1 MAEGGQRHPNCLD
14 MKRRITYEEALNRI
28 AERTSDNVRELRK
41 TRLQRR
47 TEFTDLYGVP
57 FYAQGD
63 GTNPATFYISI
74 SPDLVYFLRF
84 QFKLHIQPLI
94 STVTGSGGGAVNVD
108 STSLSVDSTTKV
120 MDDSS
125 VAQISVSDVSP
136 NPHSH
141 NASGGGGSAN
151 YGIHKVH
158 TTSDDF
164 KISINGVDITDYL
177 IAQHEGEWI
186 DGEGLYP
193 NKGNTDSEDFY
204 DVMAV
209 ATDIYNEND
218 SEESITNVNKLL
230 NATFKKVEIESDAP
244 FAVTMYLYCKYSVV
258 GR

>member
-1 MAEGGQRHPNCLD
+1 

-84 QFKLHIQPLI
+84 QFKLHIQPLL
-94 STVTGSGGGAVNVD
+94 STVTGSGGGSITIDN
-108 STSLSVDSTTKV
+108 TSLSVDSTTKIL
-120 MDDSS
+120 DDSS
-125 VAQISVSDVSP
+125 VAQITVSDIDP

-141 NASGGGGSAN
+141 EASGGGGSMS

-158 TTSDDF
+158 TNSDDF
-164 KISINGVDITDYL
+164 TVSINGVDITDYL

-193 NKGNTDSEDFY
+193 DRGNEDSASFY

-209 ATDIYNEND
+209 ATDIYNESD
-218 SEESITNVNKLL
+218 SEENITTVNKLL
-230 NATFKKVEIESDAP
+230 GATFKKVEISSDSP
-244 FAVTMYLYCKYSVV
+244 FAVTMYLYVKYSVSAI
-258 GR
+258 

>member
-1 MAEGGQRHPNCLD
+1 

-28 AERTSDNVRELRK
+28 AERTSDNVKELRK

-94 STVTGSGGGAVNVD
+94 STVTGSGGGAVSVD
-108 STSLSVDSTTKV
+108 STSLSVDSTTKI
-120 MDDSS
+120 MDGSS
-125 VAQISVSDVSP
+125 VAQITVSDIDP

-141 NASGGGGSAN
+141 EASGGGGSTS
-151 YGIHKVH
+151 YGIHKIH
-158 TTSDDF
+158 TDSDDF
-164 KISINGVDITDYL
+164 EVSINGVDITDYL
-177 IAQHEGEWI
+177 IAQHEGDWI

-193 NKGNTDSEDFY
+193 NKGNEDSEDFY

-209 ATDIYNEND
+209 ATDIYNEGTG
-218 SEESITNVNKLL
+218 ETVQTKVNKLL
-230 NATFKKVEIESDAP
+230 GANFKKVEISSDKP
-244 FAVTMYLYCKYSVV
+244 FAVTMYLYVKYSVT

>member
-1 MAEGGQRHPNCLD
+1 

-28 AERTSDNVRELRK
+28 AERTSDNIRELRK

-63 GTNPATFYISI
+63 SGSPATFYISI

-84 QFKLHIQPLI
+84 QFKLHIQPLV
-94 STVTGSGGGAVNVD
+94 STVTGGGSGGSVNVD
-108 STSLSVDSTTKV
+108 STSLSVDSTTKIL
-120 MDDSS
+120 DDSS
-125 VAQISVSDVSP
+125 TAQVSVSDISP
-136 NPHSH
+136 DPHTH
-141 NASGGGGSAN
+141 NASGGGGGSVN
-151 YGIHKVH
+151 YGIHKIH
-158 TTSDDF
+158 TSSDDF
-164 KISINGVDITDYL
+164 TVEINNIDITDYL

-193 NKGNTDSEDFY
+193 NKGNDDSEDFY

-209 ATDIYNEND
+209 ATDIYNEGNTED
-218 SEESITNVNKLL
+218 ANKLL
-230 NATFKKVEIESDAP
+230 NANFKKVEISSDSP